1 MTNAMTPHSRR
12 LRRDTAAARRARL
25 IADGWRQVNLLLPPE
40 AVARLERMAAG
51 YPGKAALVTEALRR
65 FEERA

>member
-1 MTNAMTPHSRR
+1 MPNSNTIHSRQLR
-12 LRRDTAAARRARL
+12 LDTAAARRARL

>member
-1 MTNAMTPHSRR
+1 MPYRQKGSPYWYVSLTSRSVP
-12 LRRDTAAARRARL
+12 RL

-40 AVARLERMAAG
+40 AVARMERMAAG